1 MSDVTG
7 SNEQETPAVTRR
19 PRRTASRSAGAPA
32 PAPEPVAAQPVSAQP
47 ASVEPAAVEP
57 AQAEPKKA
65 ARSRAAASKDAEPE
79 QATRTR
85 AAKAAKAPAKKAQP
99 DKAPADR
106 GGARRPARG
115 RTSRGREQSAPQSVS
130 AERLPAGLPPKLPR
144 NGLRVFALGGIGE
157 IGRNMT
163 VFEFG
168 GKLLIVDCG
177 VLFPEDQQPG
187 VDLILP
193 DFRPIEDRMDDVVA
207 VVLTHGHEDHIGA
220 VPFLLRLRRDIPVI
234 GSKFTLALVAAKCR
248 EHRLQPK
255 LVEVTEGEKTTH
267 GPFECEYFAV
277 NHSIPDA
284 LAVAIR
290 TPAGLALHTGD
301 IKLDQL
307 PLDGRLTDLAG
318 FSRLGDEG
326 VDLFLVDSTNAEVPG
341 FVTPEREIGP
351 VLDSV
356 IGKAKGRVIVASFA
370 SHVHRIQQVVEVAQR
385 YDRRVCFVGRSMVRN
400 MQIAQDLDYLN
411 IPDGVVVD
419 IDQAANLP
427 VHKLVLISTGSQ
439 GEPLSA
445 LSRMARGE
453 HRQINIRA
461 DDLVV
466 LASSLIPG
474 NENAVFGVV
483 NGLARLGATVVTQQS
498 AKVHVSGH
506 ASAGELLYLYN
517 AVRPTNAMP
526 VHGEWRHLRANGA
539 LAAATGVPGDR
550 VILAEDGVVV
560 DLVDG
565 IASIVGRFPVGQV
578 YVDGLSVGDVGE
590 STLSDRLVL
599 GEGGFISIIVAVDS
613 TTGKPVSDPEVSGRG
628 FSDDPGALNGAQEQV
643 EAELQRLITE
653 GVTDT
658 HRIAQSVRRVVGR
671 WVAETY
677 RRRPMIVP
685 TVIGV

>member
-1 MSDVTG
+1 MTD
-7 SNEQETPAVTRR
+7 PAPRR
-19 PRRTASRSAGAPA
+19 PRRTARRSAGPATPAPTPQPEPARAPQPAEPAAPPAAAEPAAPA
-32 PAPEPVAAQPVSAQP
+32 AREPETAARAPETPAARPETAPEPRSARDKPRRGKGRQSGRGRGDSARSVPAVPPETAAQ
-47 ASVEPAAVEP
+47 
-57 AQAEPKKA
+57 
-65 ARSRAAASKDAEPE
+65 D
-79 QATRTR
+79 
-85 AAKAAKAPAKKAQP
+85 
-99 DKAPADR
+99 
-106 GGARRPARG
+106 
-115 RTSRGREQSAPQSVS
+115 
-130 AERLPAGLPPKLPR
+130 RLPLPPKLPR

-163 VFEFG
+163 VFEYG
-168 GKLLIVDCG
+168 GTLLIVDCG

-193 DFRPIEDRMDDVVA
+193 DFRPIEDRMDDVAA

-220 VPFLLRLRRDIPVI
+220 IPFLLRLRPDIPVV

-248 EHRLQPK
+248 EHRLHPR
-255 LVEVTEGEKTTH
+255 LVEVTEGERSEH
-267 GPFECEYFAV
+267 GPFDCEYFAV

-290 TPAGLALHTGD
+290 TPAGTILHTGD

-341 FVTPEREIGP
+341 FVTPEREIGG
-351 VLDSV
+351 VLDTV
-356 IGKAKGRVIVASFA
+356 IGKARSRVIVASFA
-370 SHVHRIQQVVEVAQR
+370 SHVHRIQQVVDVAQK
-385 YDRRVCFVGRSMVRN
+385 YGRRICFVGRSMVRN
-400 MQIAQDLDYLN
+400 MQIAQDLGYLTV
-411 IPDGVVVD
+411 PDGLVVD
-419 IDQAANLP
+419 LDQAATLP
-427 VHKLVLISTGSQ
+427 PGKLVLISTGSQ

-445 LSRMARGE
+445 LSRMARGD
-453 HRQINIRA
+453 HRQIHIRA

-474 NENAVFGVV
+474 NENSVFTVV
-483 NGLARLGATVVTQQS
+483 NGLARLGATVITQQN

-526 VHGEWRHLRANGA
+526 VHGEWRHLRANAA
-539 LAAATGVPGDR
+539 LAVATGVPEER
-550 VILAEDGVVV
+550 VVLAEDGVVV

-565 IASIVGRFPVGQV
+565 IASIVGRVPVGHV

-599 GEGGFISIIVAVDS
+599 GEGGFIAITVAVDA
-613 TTGKPVSDPEVSGRG
+613 TTGKAVSTPEVSGRG
-628 FSDDPGALNGAQEQV
+628 FSDDPSALAEAAELV
-643 EAELQRLITE
+643 EAELLRLAGE

-671 WVAETY
+671 WVADTY

-685 TVIGV
+685 TVLGV